1 MARPI
6 RAASL
11 PGMRSK
17 TFAHPVLLP
26 AMLAMVLSSACGD
39 DPDAG
44 DDGAASD
51 TASDTTAG
59 SADSSGGT
67 TTGSSESSGGAS
79 SGAVD
84 TSSGSEATTGD
95 SGPTPI
101 VLVHGAWMGAWAWDE
116 VAPLLEAAGHPTVVV
131 ELPAHG
137 DDPTPSAD
145 ATLEGYRDAVL
156 AALDGLDQPAAVVGH
171 SMGGMVISEVAQAR
185 PDEIQSLVYVAAFLP
200 RNGESL
206 FALGMADPDS
216 QTGAHLVDN
225 GDGTFS
231 LDPAFI
237 GEVFCG
243 DCTDDAVALIV
254 DQTRPE
260 PAGPLL
266 SPATVTDDVFGGVR
280 KTYVRTEQ
288 DLAVSPAGQDAM
300 IAATPVDELRSIAT
314 SHSPFLS
321 QPQLL
326 ADTILELVESGG

>member
-1 MARPI
+1 
-6 RAASL
+6 
-11 PGMRSK
+11 MRS
-17 TFAHPVLLP
+17 TNPAHAALLP
-26 AMLAMVLSSACGD
+26 TLLALALSSACGD
-39 DPDAG
+39 DADAG
-44 DDGAASD
+44 DDS
-51 TASDTTAG
+51 TSTG

-67 TTGSSESSGGAS
+67 TATSADSSGGADASSSGS

-84 TSSGSEATTGD
+84 TSSGAESTTGEL
-95 SGPTPI
+95 GPTPI

-116 VAPLLEAAGHPTVVV
+116 VTPLLEAAGHPTVVV

-137 DDPTPSAD
+137 DDPTAPAD

-156 AALDGLDQPAAVVGH
+156 TALDGLDQPAAVVGH

-185 PDEIQSLVYVAAFLP
+185 PDDVESLVYVAAFLP

-216 QTGAHLVDN
+216 QTAAHLVDN

-243 DCTDDAVALIV
+243 DCTDEAVALIV
-254 DQTRPE
+254 DRTRPE

-266 SPATVTDDVFGGVR
+266 SPSTVTDDVFGAVR

-288 DLAVSPAGQDAM
+288 DAAVSPAGQDAM
-300 IAATPVDELRSIAT
+300 VAATPVDELRSIAT

-326 ADTILELVESGG
+326 ADTIVELVESGG